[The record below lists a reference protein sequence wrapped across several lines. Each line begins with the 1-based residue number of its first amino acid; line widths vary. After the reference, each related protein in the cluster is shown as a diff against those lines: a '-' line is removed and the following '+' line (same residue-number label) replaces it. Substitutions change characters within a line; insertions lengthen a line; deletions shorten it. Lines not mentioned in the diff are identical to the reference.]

1 MPEVNQPICSVSHI
15 THDCYNSSKLTCD
28 NQHNSSSDSHLHSH
42 LHSHSNS
49 HSHGHHHISGLE
61 NVNLKLKISTAITI
75 LFVVAQVIT
84 GFYTNSIALISDG
97 VHNFTDALALII
109 ALLSIWLQKRPVS
122 LSKTY
127 GYNRAGIL
135 AAFINSSSLMVIVAW
150 LCYESVQRIF
160 NPQPIETK
168 GMFWIALIGLIVN
181 IGIGFAIHKES
192 KHDITI
198 RSAYIH
204 MLGDA
209 IGTLG
214 IILGSI
220 IIYYTGYNVVDPI
233 ISLGISILILWT
245 SWSILRETVHLLL
258 EGTPKGISVEN
269 VSREIEIVAGV
280 RAVHHIHIWAIASQV
295 TALSCHI
302 EVDDMN
308 LSHCQTL
315 LLNINSLLKE
325 KFEITHT
332 TLQFE
337 TSATLTNNILST
349 KQTCQ

>member
-1 MPEVNQPICSVSHI
+1 MPEVNQSSCFVANS
-15 THDCYNSSKLTCD
+15 THNCYSLSNVTCISQTD
-28 NQHNSSSDSHLHSH
+28 LKTSDSNSTNQNHNHTHSH
-42 LHSHSNS
+42 NHSNTNPHSHS
-49 HSHGHHHISGLE
+49 HSHISDLE
-61 NVNLKLKISTAITI
+61 NIGLKLKISTLVTV

-109 ALLSIWLQKRPVS
+109 ALLSIWLQKFPVT

-135 AAFINSSSLMVIVAW
+135 AAFINSSSLMVIVAL
-150 LCYESVQRIF
+150 LCYESVLRIF
-160 NPQPIETK
+160 NPQPIETT
-168 GMFWIALIGLIVN
+168 GMFWIAVLGLIVN
-181 IGIGFAIHKES
+181 VGIGLAIHKES

-209 IGTLG
+209 ASTVG
-214 IILGSI
+214 IIIGSL
-220 IIYYTGYNVVDPI
+220 IIYYTGYNIVDPI

-245 SWSILRETVHLLL
+245 SWTILQETVHLLL
-258 EGTPKGISVEN
+258 EGTPKGINVET
-269 VSREIEIVAGV
+269 VSKAIEVVPGV
-280 RAVHHIHIWAIASQV
+280 KAVHHIHIWAIASQV

-308 LSHCQTL
+308 LSNCQKL
-315 LLNINSLLKE
+315 LLHINNVLKQQ
-325 KFEITHT
+325 FEINHT

-337 TSATLTNNILST
+337 TSNNS
-349 KQTCQ
+349 